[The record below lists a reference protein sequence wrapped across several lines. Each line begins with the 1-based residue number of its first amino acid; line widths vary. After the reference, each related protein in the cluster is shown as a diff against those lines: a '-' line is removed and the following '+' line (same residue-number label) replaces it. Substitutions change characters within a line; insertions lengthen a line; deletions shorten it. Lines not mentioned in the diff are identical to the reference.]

1 MIQVRH
7 NMFET
12 NSSSSSVI
20 IYRRDLEIPRIVELF
35 TKDYKRDQVNG
46 YYSFLTEEEGVQFM
60 AWLRKIGVEHIYL
73 DGQLVEDDTPCTTS
87 FKLINSVC
95 ESHNEDIDDEE
106 ILKYNLFGKVVER
119 AAEDYETEAEVLK
132 KYKNKPG
139 YVWSEW
145 FG

>member
-1 MIQVRH
+1 MSE
-7 NMFET
+7 NYT
-12 NSSSSSVI
+12 NEVNQPQNI
-20 IYRRDLEIPRIVELF
+20 IEPTVEV
-35 TKDYKRDQVNG
+35 K
-46 YYSFLTEEEGVQFM
+46 
-60 AWLRKIGVEHIYL
+60 RKIGVECIYL

-95 ESHNEDIDDEE
+95 ESHNEDIDDEA
-106 ILKYNLFGKVVER
+106 ILKYNLFGEVVER